1 MSNKIWKVTVM
12 ILISTLILVEVAPRL
27 QLLAANEDDLATTEI
42 TIDNGTDDPDQ
53 AESDDMPAETV
64 KPVQTAKPAQDK
76 TKQKVPGR
84 KDSSSDS
91 KAHKTSG
98 QTKHDKKK
106 TPAQPTP
113 VPTYRPIEGR
123 VLLHNAGYMTEIQ
136 QLKKENKKITGKRSA
151 LITKTQSLTVRQAYL
166 KKMRRVIGN
175 STMAVKVAATGTAVS
190 RVVSSAAVQGFDS
203 TVDQVVY
210 QGYILCNPNYFDVLS
225 VSGMDA
231 FFEEND
237 TIDLGTYLDKEMSEC
252 EQKLDRLKRPVHKIR
267 KKFEKIHSRY
277 VKGMKQHNPVIFN
290 PYDLTVKSYA
300 TVPQMRKMLKGSE
313 MVTLAPV
320 FVKAEHKYGV
330 NAVGLA
336 SIAALESAWGTSRRA
351 REDHNLTGFGVS
363 ADDAEGIN
371 AFSDQ
376 ANIMRTARWLAK
388 SYLAQEGIYHTG
400 NGLSDI
406 NKYYSAS
413 YEWAWKVEH
422 CAQQMFEKLGD

>member
-12 ILISTLILVEVAPRL
+12 ILISTLILVEAAPRL

-53 AESDDMPAETV
+53 AESDDMPAKTV

-76 TKQKVPGR
+76 TKQNVPGR

-98 QTKHDKKK
+98 
-106 TPAQPTP
+106 
-113 VPTYRPIEGR
+113 
-123 VLLHNAGYMTEIQ
+123 LLHNSRYMTEIE
-136 QLKKENKKITGKRSA
+136 QLKKENKKITGRRSA

-252 EQKLDRLKRPVHKIR
+252 GQKLDRLKRPVHRI
-267 KKFEKIHSRY
+267 KKKYEKIHSRY

-363 ADDAEGIN
+363 ADAAEGIN
-371 AFSDQ
+371 ASSDQ

-388 SYLAQEGIYHTG
+388 SYLAQEGIYHMG

-406 NKYYSAS
+406 NRHYSAS

-422 CAQQMFEKLGD
+422 CAKQMFEKLGD

>member
-12 ILISTLILVEVAPRL
+12 ILISTLILVEAAPRL
-27 QLLAANEDDLATTEI
+27 QLLAANEEDLATTEI

-53 AESDDMPAETV
+53 DVTDNMPEATE
-64 KPVQTAKPAQDK
+64 KPAGDK
-76 TKQKVPGR
+76 TNQKPAAG
-84 KDSSSDS
+84 KDSSSDR
-91 KAHKTSG
+91 KDHKTSDKR
-98 QTKHDKKK
+98 KHNSKK

-113 VPTYRPIEGR
+113 VPTYRPIEGK
-123 VLLHNAGYMTEIQ
+123 VLLHNSMYMNQIQ
-136 QLKKENKKITGKRSA
+136 QLKKENQKITGKRSA

-175 STMAVKVAATGTAVS
+175 STTAVKVAATGTAVS
-190 RVVSSAAVQGFDS
+190 HVVSSAAVQGFDS

-225 VSGMDA
+225 VSGIDA
-231 FFEEND
+231 FFEDNE
-237 TIDLGTYLDKEMSEC
+237 TIDLGGYLDREINDC
-252 EQKLDRLKRPVHKIR
+252 DQKLGRLKKPVHRIR
-267 KKFEKIHSRY
+267 KKYEKIHSRY
-277 VKGMKQHNPVIFN
+277 VKGIKKHNPVVFN

-351 REDHNLTGFGVS
+351 REDHNLTGFGVNT
-363 ADDAEGIN
+363 DDSEGIN
-371 AFSDQ
+371 ASSDQ
-376 ANIMRTARWLAK
+376 GNIMRTACWLEK
-388 SYLAQEGIYHTG
+388 SYLAQDGVYHMG
-400 NGLSDI
+400 NGLPEI
-406 NKYYSAS
+406 NRHYSAS

>member
-12 ILISTLILVEVAPRL
+12 ILISTMILVEAAPRL

-42 TIDNGTDDPDQ
+42 TIDNGTDDQDQ
-53 AESDDMPAETV
+53 TTSEDKTAETV
-64 KPVQTAKPAQDK
+64 KPVKTAKPAQDK
-76 TKQKVPGR
+76 TKTSDGK
-84 KDSSSDS
+84 SSASEAKHH
-91 KAHKTSG
+91 KASAGAKRS
-98 QTKHDKKK
+98 KKK
-106 TPAQPTP
+106 APAQPTP
-113 VPTYRPIEGR
+113 VPTYRPIEGK
-123 VLLHNAGYMTEIQ
+123 VLLHNSRYMSEIE

-210 QGYILCNPNYFDVLS
+210 QGYILCDPNYFDVLS

-237 TIDLGTYLDKEMSEC
+237 TIDLGTYLDKEIGDC
-252 EQKLDRLKRPVHKIR
+252 GQKLVRLKRPVHKIR
-267 KKFEKIHSRY
+267 KKYEKIHSRY
-277 VKGMKQHNPVIFN
+277 VKGMKNHNPVIFN

-300 TVPQMRKMLKGSE
+300 TIPQMRKMLKGSD

-320 FVKAEHKYGV
+320 FVKAERKYGV

-363 ADDAEGIN
+363 DDEAEGIN
-371 AFSDQ
+371 ASSDQ

-406 NKYYSAS
+406 NKHYSAS